1 MTFVLQPEH
10 NQATAVITVFKCF
23 FTVRTIDDDVTDA
36 VVCRACTR
44 TKSNIGNSD
53 HKTKTVKTV
62 KDVSIQLV
70 VPFIALEDI
79 SHFLS
84 VEQKGVMLICIQK
97 GLIQNG
103 SGYDEELSRC
113 ELSC

>member
-53 HKTKTVKTV
+53 HKTKTVK
-62 KDVSIQLV
+62 DVSIQLV

-79 SHFLS
+79 SLF
-84 VEQKGVMLICIQK
+84 
-97 GLIQNG
+97 
-103 SGYDEELSRC
+103 
-113 ELSC
+113 